1 MFPLASP
8 ASTPRSATRC
18 PLGQR
23 TAANGGSNRVKL
35 ASAAYYLTQQCSYR
49 HPNEYYSG
57 GREPDGVWFNPT
69 GMFGLPDRGKID
81 SRDFLRLYDGYS
93 PLDGSALIRSAGNP
107 SHSPGHDFTFS
118 ADKSVSVLWAIA
130 DPQTRAVIE
139 ELVNEAAR
147 FAIEQTMVRWCST
160 TRVRR
165 ADAEKGEPGEIEVVP
180 ASLIGVQFQH
190 GESREG
196 DPQLHI
202 HFLVLNVAKTRED
215 GKYRA
220 VNMHPMYKWQ
230 KASGAAFGAYVA
242 GEMGKRLGVRF
253 EHYGENNEFLRV
265 AGIPESQAE
274 GWSRLL
280 ESWSTRTAEIL
291 AMAREMGPGGR
302 AQRGADAED

>member
-1 MFPLASP
+1 MGMVMSMAPM
-8 ASTPRSATRC
+8 
-18 PLGQR
+18 
-23 TAANGGSNRVKL
+23 

-57 GREPDGVWFNPT
+57 GREPDGVWFNRP
-69 GMFGLPDRGKID
+69 GCSAPRPRQDRQPGL
-81 SRDFLRLYDGYS
+81 SQALRRLLAARWVGAH
-93 PLDGSALIRSAGNP
+93 PLGGQPQPLARARLHIQR
-107 SHSPGHDFTFS
+107 
-118 ADKSVSVLWAIA
+118 DKSVSVLWAIA